1 MLRVYNK
8 DSIVYKGNQ
17 VEKAK
22 DNVVSFVFF
31 GFGDIKFDGKKGSI
45 TVGKVKS

>member
-8 DSIVYKGNQ
+8 DSIVYKGKQ

-22 DNVVSFVFF
+22 DNVVSFVFSLAL
-31 GFGDIKFDGKKGSI
+31 GISTLTGRNQNGR
-45 TVGKVKS
+45 